1 MTGDEAVALIQDY
14 RRNEY
19 RHRGSVLCIKQDTH
33 LKKCALGRYLCT
45 ELIRAIRA
53 SRENP
58 IHVVHD
64 IYRMLD
70 DVLSESDDDQFEVHE
85 FAARMELEA
94 ADILSFLKAKERE
107 KYEDRE

>member
-19 RHRGSVLCIKQDTH
+19 CHRGSVLCIKQDVH
-33 LKKCALGRYLCT
+33 LKRCALGRYLCA

-53 SRENP
+53 SRKNP

-70 DVLSESDDDQFEVHE
+70 DVLCESDDDQFEVHE
-85 FAARMELEA
+85 FAAMMELEVA
-94 ADILSFLKAKERE
+94 NILRYLKMKERNE
-107 KYEDRE
+107 